1 MAHIN
6 FVVVLLL
13 SGHQLSEHSIIQT
26 VEMTVLLGYFDYSVH
41 SIRVFERGSVH
52 KLMGFHYPNF
62 SITELTQGQM
72 SSDNGKSTVPRFH
85 CV

>member
-6 FVVVLLL
+6 IAVVLLL

-41 SIRVFERGSVH
+41 SIRVFERGSI
-52 KLMGFHYPNF
+52 
-62 SITELTQGQM
+62 S
-72 SSDNGKSTVPRFH
+72 
-85 CV
+85 